1 MKFIGNIYQLVGR
14 LSAILLIGVLSSLV
28 GCASMSLDDHREA
41 VKPKTIT
48 ADEFKS
54 LKRAPR
60 SFQKHFKVG
69 LSYFTKDNRTELDL
83 QTASVAFDTS
93 WRLSRDYWLAAVYLG
108 LSYEELGLYPQAMEA
123 YIQAVGPTIML
134 PFGALQA

>member
-1 MKFIGNIYQLVGR
+1 MKLIGNIYKLVGR

-48 ADEFKS
+48 VDEFKS

-83 QTASVAFDTS
+83 QTIF
-93 WRLSRDYWLAAVYLG
+93 RLQVLRLIRHGDSLEITGWPLFILV
-108 LSYEELGLYPQAMEA
+108 
-123 YIQAVGPTIML
+123 
-134 PFGALQA
+134 